1 MCNKYGICV
10 LLKCVNI
17 LENYSMYVYN
27 VVNFYLSIVFNCF
40 FKYMED
46 FFKVIGRFE
55 NFGFI
60 DVKFGRCFCYIDIFF
75 N

>member
-1 MCNKYGICV
+1 
-10 LLKCVNI
+10 
-17 LENYSMYVYN
+17 MYVYN
-27 VVNFYLSIVFNCF
+27 IVNFYLSIVFNCF
-40 FKYMED
+40 FKYTED

-60 DVKFGRCFCYIDIFF
+60 DVKFGRCFCYVDIFF